1 MGLSIWQVLLV
12 VILFMLLFGRGK
24 IPALMSDLAT
34 GIKSFKAGIKEDES
48 VPAVNPDMDKNSPTT
63 KHTATVNNKTN
74 GV

>member
-1 MGLSIWQVLLV
+1 MGLSIWQILLV

-34 GIKSFKAGIKEDES
+34 GIKSFKAGIKEDEH
-48 VPAVNPDMDKNSPTT
+48 VPAVDADKDNPKA

-74 GV
+74 SV

>member
-34 GIKSFKAGIKEDES
+34 GIKSFKAGIKEDEN
-48 VPAVNPDMDKNSPTT
+48 VQAVNPDMDKNSPTT
-63 KHTATVNNKTN
+63 KNTATVNNKTN
-74 GV
+74 GI

>member
-1 MGLSIWQVLLV
+1 MGLSIWQILLV

-48 VPAVNPDMDKNSPTT
+48 LPAVDLDKDSPPIKRTT
-63 KHTATVNNKTN
+63 TVNNKTN
-74 GV
+74 DV

>member
-34 GIKSFKAGIKEDES
+34 GIKSFKAGIKEDEN
-48 VPAVNPDMDKNSPTT
+48 VPVVDLDKDSPAT
-63 KHTATVNNKTN
+63 KNTATVNSKTN